1 MKNKEII
8 KQLKK
13 YPLETEINVKVNLNK
28 HSLGE
33 HCSHDGEWNGYSF
46 TCSSFTSWK
55 RGTLEDVGMTVEI
68 LINVLKKKELN
79 ELTSEDFVDL
89 QLIENSD
96 GDVDVDDIEWIGD
109 EPTEEELEDLNHMDL
124 YMDSSINDSEYEF
137 VENSVYMLEV
147 TIGDETIE
155 IN

>member
-1 MKNKEII
+1 MKNKEIV

-13 YPLETEINVKVNLNK
+13 YPLDIEINVVVNLNK
-28 HSLGE
+28 HCLGE
-33 HCSHDGEWNGYSF
+33 ECSHDGEWNGYSF

-55 RGTLEDVGMTVEI
+55 RGTLEDVGMTVES
-68 LINVLKKKELN
+68 LINVLKKKNLPEM
-79 ELTSEDFVDL
+79 TSADFVDL

-96 GDVDVDDIEWIGD
+96 GDVSVSDIEWMDD
-109 EPTEEELEDLNHMDL
+109 EPTEEELEELSDMDL

-137 VENSVYMLEV
+137 VENSVYLLEV
-147 TIGDETIE
+147 KIGDDTIE